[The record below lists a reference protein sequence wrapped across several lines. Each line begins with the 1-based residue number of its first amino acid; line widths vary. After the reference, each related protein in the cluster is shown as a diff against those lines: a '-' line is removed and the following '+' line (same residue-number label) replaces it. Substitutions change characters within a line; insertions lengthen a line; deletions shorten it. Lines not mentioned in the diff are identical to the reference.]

1 MGKRDSAHHGIL
13 AVDKP
18 TGMTSTDVVRRVRHI
33 MNTRRVGHTGTL
45 DPDASGLLLVCV
57 GEGTKA
63 VQFLLEGTKTYVCEA
78 TLGAETQTDDAA
90 GEVIRTA
97 DWDMVT
103 RDALEARLSF
113 FNGTIDQVPPRV
125 SAIKKDGKR
134 MYKRVLAG
142 EDVDALLEARPVE
155 LHSLTLKAWNPPHF
169 TLEMTVGKGFY
180 VRSLVRDLGR
190 MLDSAAHVTTLRRTA
205 LRGLQ
210 VEHALSL
217 DEITP
222 ASLISVNDS
231 LVHLPTLVVGPETT
245 ELIKNGIK
253 VPLTA
258 DLETTV
264 PITPGDTFRVH
275 TQAGD
280 LVAVAECTDE
290 DLIKVVRGFMSNAPD
305 A

>member
-142 EDVDALLEARPVE
+142 EDVDALLEAVLVLFRVGAQPE
-155 LHSLTLKAWNPPHF
+155 ALWRASQEPGAEPLPSLHSSRFAPDPAPTLA
-169 TLEMTVGKGFY
+169 
-180 VRSLVRDLGR
+180 
-190 MLDSAAHVTTLRRTA
+190 TA
-205 LRGLQ
+205 LHATTRLSLSLLQ
-210 VEHALSL
+210 VH
-217 DEITP
+217 
-222 ASLISVNDS
+222 
-231 LVHLPTLVVGPETT
+231 
-245 ELIKNGIK
+245 
-253 VPLTA
+253 
-258 DLETTV
+258 
-264 PITPGDTFRVH
+264 
-275 TQAGD
+275 
-280 LVAVAECTDE
+280 
-290 DLIKVVRGFMSNAPD
+290 
-305 A
+305 